1 MHGTESQYDNTEQ
14 RVVSKET
21 IKKQSFQLTKLSLSD
36 DSTMANP
43 LEGAGV
49 KIYLISELS
58 KVKNG
63 TIQPDANGNYKAE
76 EFRNID
82 FTKEQT
88 ALSFTNN
95 ANGERIPELFSNADG
110 ILVSPE
116 LAYGKYIIVESTTP
130 INVKTIYPFIVEIQ
144 EDSRTSKKMVY
155 PIDREFEARVKIVK
169 KDDTTGETVLKANAS
184 YRIWD
189 VNHNQ
194 YVEQWVTYPNKI
206 KYGTEKNPYT
216 TTEAEYL

>member
-1 MHGTESQYDNTEQ
+1 MVAEY
-14 RVVSKET
+14 
-21 IKKQSFQLTKLSLSD
+21 
-36 DSTMANP
+36 
-43 LEGAGV
+43 
-49 KIYLISELS
+49 
-58 KVKNG
+58 
-63 TIQPDANGNYKAE
+63 YKW
-76 EFRNID
+76 
-82 FTKEQT
+82 
-88 ALSFTNN
+88 
-95 ANGERIPELFSNADG
+95 RIPELFSNEDG
-110 ILVSPE
+110 ILFSPE
-116 LAYGKYIIVESTTP
+116 LSYGNYIIVESTTP

-216 TTEAEYL
+216 TTEEGYLLTPDVLTPGEYDLIEVAAPNGYVLAGQEENPKNNIRFTISTNNIYEIDPDLGTRNAIITVEQSN